1 MLSQERQVAMKNSQ
15 SWKCLLFILGCF
27 LGFASTAEAVG
38 VRLQFLIPVGGSAEV
53 NGFNEEDPQTSGLG
67 LSLLLPVTESLR
79 VVAGYNYF
87 AASIEETQDNQ
98 TLNRRNDGTFYAHI
112 LEAGLEYTGTQLFTD
127 YELLLGLTARIPM
140 STDGSVKTTDTDKTN
155 STVDST
161 KLKSTEAVG
170 GGVFINIGVSRRQWD
185 VGIYYQGISLEYEIE
200 VPQLS
205 GETEKANVMLTEYGI
220 SVGYRF

>member
-1 MLSQERQVAMKNSQ
+1 MKNSQ
-15 SWKCLLFILGCF
+15 PWKGLLIILGCF

-38 VRLQFLIPVGGSAEV
+38 VRLQFLIPTGGSAKV

-67 LSLLLPVTESLR
+67 LSLLLPATESLR
-79 VVAGYNYF
+79 IVAGYNYF
-87 AASIEETQDNQ
+87 AATIEETQDNA
-98 TLNRRNDGTFYAHI
+98 TLSRKNDGAFYAHI
-112 LEAGLEYTGTQLFTD
+112 LEAGVEYTGIQLFTD
-127 YELLLGLTARIPM
+127 YQLLLGLTARIPM
-140 STDGSVKTTDTDKTN
+140 SADGSVKTTDKTN

-170 GGVFINIGVSRRQWD
+170 GGVFANIGVSRGRWD
-185 VGIYYQGISLEYEIE
+185 VGIYYQGTSLEYEIE

-205 GETEKANVMLTEYGI
+205 GETEKANVMLTEYGL

>member
-1 MLSQERQVAMKNSQ
+1 MKNSQ
-15 SWKCLLFILGCF
+15 SWKGLLFILGCF

-38 VRLQFLIPVGGSAEV
+38 VRLQFLFPTGGSAEV

-67 LSLLLPVTESLR
+67 LSLLLPATEFLWI
-79 VVAGYNYF
+79 VAGYNYF
-87 AASIEETQDNQ
+87 EATIEETQDNA
-98 TLNRRNDGTFYAHI
+98 TLSRKNDGAFYAHI
-112 LEAGLEYTGTQLFTD
+112 LEAGVEYTGIQLFTD
-127 YELLLGLTARIPM
+127 YQLLLGLTARIPM
-140 STDGSVKTTDTDKTN
+140 SADGSVKTTDKTN

-170 GGVFINIGVSRRQWD
+170 GGVFANIGVSRGRWD
-185 VGIYYQGISLEYEIE
+185 VGIYYQGTSLEYEIE

-205 GETEKANVMLTEYGI
+205 GETEKANVMLTEYGL

>member
-67 LSLLLPVTESLR
+67 LSLLLPATESLR
-79 VVAGYNYF
+79 IVAGYNYF

-98 TLNRRNDGTFYAHI
+98 TLNRRNDGAFYAHI
-112 LEAGLEYTGTQLFTD
+112 LEAGVEYTGIQLFTD

-140 STDGSVKTTDTDKTN
+140 SADGSVKTTDTDKTN

-161 KLKSTEAVG
+161 KLKSTDAVG
-170 GGVFINIGVSRRQWD
+170 GGVFANIGVSRGRWD
-185 VGIYYQGISLEYEIE
+185 VGIYYQGTRLEYEIE

>member
-1 MLSQERQVAMKNSQ
+1 MKNSQ

-67 LSLLLPVTESLR
+67 LSLLLPATESLR
-79 VVAGYNYF
+79 IVAGYNHF

-98 TLNRRNDGTFYAHI
+98 TLNRRNDGAFYAHI
-112 LEAGLEYTGTQLFTD
+112 LEAGVEYAGIQLFPD
-127 YELLLGLTARIPM
+127 YEMLLGLTARIPM
-140 STDGSVKTTDTDKTN
+140 SADGSVKTTDTDKTN
-155 STVDST
+155 LTADST

-170 GGVFINIGVSRRQWD
+170 GGVFANIGVSRGRWD
-185 VGIYYQGISLEYEIE
+185 VGIYYQGTSLEYEIE

-205 GETEKANVMLTEYGI
+205 GEAEKANVMLTEYGI

>member
-67 LSLLLPVTESLR
+67 LSLLLPATESLR

>member
-1 MLSQERQVAMKNSQ
+1 MKNSQ
-15 SWKCLLFILGCF
+15 SWKGLLFILGCF

-38 VRLQFLIPVGGSAEV
+38 VRLQFLIPTGGSAEV

-67 LSLLLPVTESLR
+67 LSLLLPATESLR
-79 VVAGYNYF
+79 IVAGYNYF
-87 AASIEETQDNQ
+87 AATIEETQDNA
-98 TLNRRNDGTFYAHI
+98 TLSRKNDGAFYAHI
-112 LEAGLEYTGTQLFTD
+112 LEAGVEYTGIQLFTD
-127 YELLLGLTARIPM
+127 YQLLLGLTARIPM
-140 STDGSVKTTDTDKTN
+140 SADGSVKTTDKTN

-170 GGVFINIGVSRRQWD
+170 GGVFANIGVSRGRWD
-185 VGIYYQGISLEYEIE
+185 VGIYYQETSLEYEIE

-205 GETEKANVMLTEYGI
+205 GETEKANVMLTEYGL

>member
-79 VVAGYNYF
+79 IVAGYNYF

-98 TLNRRNDGTFYAHI
+98 TLNRRNDGAFYAHI
-112 LEAGLEYTGTQLFTD
+112 LEAGVEYTGIQLFTD
-127 YELLLGLTARIPM
+127 YQLLLGLTARIPM
-140 STDGSVKTTDTDKTN
+140 SADGSVKTTDTDKTN

-170 GGVFINIGVSRRQWD
+170 GGVFANIGVSRGRWD
-185 VGIYYQGISLEYEIE
+185 VGIYYQGTSLEYEIE

-205 GETEKANVMLTEYGI
+205 GEAEKANVMLTEYGI

>member
-1 MLSQERQVAMKNSQ
+1 MKNSQ
-15 SWKCLLFILGCF
+15 SWKGLLIILGFF

-38 VRLQFLIPVGGSAEV
+38 VRLQFLIPTGGSAEV

-67 LSLLLPVTESLR
+67 LSLLLPATESLR
-79 VVAGYNYF
+79 IVAGYNYF
-87 AASIEETQDNQ
+87 AATIEETQDNA
-98 TLNRRNDGTFYAHI
+98 TLSRKNDGAFYAHI
-112 LEAGLEYTGTQLFTD
+112 LEAGVEYTGIQLFTD
-127 YELLLGLTARIPM
+127 YQLLLGLTARIPM
-140 STDGSVKTTDTDKTN
+140 SVDGSVKTTDKTN

-170 GGVFINIGVSRRQWD
+170 GGVFANIGVSRGRWD
-185 VGIYYQGISLEYEIE
+185 VGIYYQGTSLEYELE

-205 GETEKANVMLTEYGI
+205 GETEKANVMLTEYGL